1 MSRVDF
7 DDAQHL
13 VEELPGPAFAARDA
27 REDEALPTGGDDDG
41 RQVRDPDVGGRPQVC
56 DFGISTVSDPRVYD
70 PPAIVDRDVVGQ
82 YLRERIPVAGCEVRR
97 VALGRLACRVFQPP
111 RLRAQ
116 LLEPGERGVDV
127 ILFVNLHPRS
137 VGKEQ
142 KGATPLQFVPVCVGA
157 FDDEGGDEPVGVER
171 MYGLRPIAGVGH
183 QCPQLL
189 DRSPVVFRRPE
200 RDASMIGKRKP
211 PKHRPRL
218 VTIELP
224 HRVHYGLQDV
234 SVGCRFAG
242 EVACVEF
249 GDGGVEVVRARI

>member
-1 MSRVDF
+1 MR
-7 DDAQHL
+7 H
-13 VEELPGPAFAARDA
+13 
-27 REDEALPTGGDDDG
+27 
-41 RQVRDPDVGGRPQVC
+41 
-56 DFGISTVSDPRVYD
+56 
-70 PPAIVDRDVVGQ
+70 
-82 YLRERIPVAGCEVRR
+82 
-97 VALGRLACRVFQPP
+97 VALDRLACRVFQPP

-116 LLEPGERGVDV
+116 LLEAGKGGVDAV
-127 ILFVNLHPRS
+127 LFVNLHPRS

-157 FDDEGGDEPVGVER
+157 FDDEGGDEAVGVER

-234 SVGCRFAG
+234 CVGGRFAG
-242 EVACVEF
+242 EVSGVEL
-249 GDGGVEVVRARI
+249 GDGGVEVVELEQDDRRDLIVGVDFDDAQHLVEELPGRRLRRPRRARG